1 MKIIFKFIYKWG
13 YYVAWKLFLK
23 RRWLIK
29 KFINDKKAAREGNH
43 EAQCRVAFDYF
54 AGIGTKKAPEK
65 AMYWLRESA
74 HQGYPYAQYKI
85 GMAYFDAYGTE
96 EDMHKA
102 FCWFNKSAEQGL
114 PEAQFALYIMYIY
127 NMHIS
132 CTYPHRKL
140 DMTEYCKFP
149 SYTYALG
156 WLKNAKNKGYPITE
170 HRYYKTFPSEF
181 DSPENQDKKLEELA
195 KKIKEVNSLDQ
206 IKDAN
211 ILETRCRTGKT
222 PSSHRNP
229 PLCKKILDTISGIA
243 VFILII
249 LFFNLLDYL
258 GLSFGGMNYWE

>member
-13 YYVAWKLFLK
+13 YYVAWKFFLK
-23 RRWLIK
+23 RKWLIK
-29 KFINDKKAAREGNH
+29 EFINDKKAAREGNH

-102 FCWFNKSAEQGL
+102 FRWFNKSAEQGL

-140 DMTEYCKFP
+140 DTAEYRKFP
-149 SYTYALG
+149 TYTYALS
-156 WLKNAKNKGYPITE
+156 WLKNAKDQGYPIAE
-170 HRYYKTFPSEF
+170 HRYYKTFPNECF
-181 DSPENQDKKLEELA
+181 
-195 KKIKEVNSLDQ
+195 
-206 IKDAN
+206 
-211 ILETRCRTGKT
+211 
-222 PSSHRNP
+222 
-229 PLCKKILDTISGIA
+229 
-243 VFILII
+243 
-249 LFFNLLDYL
+249 
-258 GLSFGGMNYWE
+258 